1 MKYAYTILYVND
13 VLKTVNFYEK
23 CFGFKRK
30 FITPEKDYGELISG
44 ETTIAFASIILG
56 ESNLKKGFIKST
68 PSGKPFGIELVFTT
82 ENIEVDFKKAIDN
95 GALVYENIQEKPWK
109 QHVGY
114 LKDNNGFLIEIC
126 TPIK

>member
-1 MKYAYTILYVND
+1 MLLFN
-13 VLKTVNFYEK
+13 
-23 CFGFKRK
+23 
-30 FITPEKDYGELISG
+30 ISIRFFNN
-44 ETTIAFASIILG
+44 EC
-56 ESNLKKGFIKST
+56 LKKGFIKST

-109 QHVGY
+109 QHAGY

-126 TPIK
+126 TPIKS

>member
-13 VLKTVNFYEK
+13 VLKTVEFYEK

-30 FITPEKDYGELISG
+30 FITPEKDYGELVSG

-56 ESNLKKGFIKST
+56 ESNLKRGFEKSS
-68 PSGKPFGIELVFTT
+68 PSAKPFGIELIFTT

-95 GALVYENIQEKPWK
+95 GALVYENVQEKPWK
-109 QHVGY
+109 QHIGY
-114 LKDNNGFLIEIC
+114 LKDNNGFFEW
-126 TPIK
+126 

>member
-30 FITPEKDYGELISG
+30 FIAPEKDYGELISG